1 MAELHRVEINEK
13 APNEIEPTEE
23 KPEEQVEA
31 NASTEE
37 QTEDPSQ
44 DRPEWLPE
52 KFKSAEDMAQAYS
65 ELEKKMGAGAKEDQ
79 AEAEQVEEKAEDE
92 TEQTEEN
99 VSEAYQ
105 AVAEASKEFFENDGQ
120 LSEETYNTLEK
131 AGLPRDLVDSYAAG
145 QQALLQS
152 EESQIQSVAN
162 GQYDAMAEWA
172 NENLPQEEIDA
183 FDEAVTGGTV
193 QQAKLAVQGLYARY
207 QNSVGSTPKLTQGA
221 VAGTST
227 MPFKSMQ
234 ELARAQ
240 SDPRYRSGDKA
251 YHEEIDRRLAV
262 SNI

>member
-13 APNEIEPTEE
+13 APNEIEPEE
-23 KPEEQVEA
+23 KPAEVTEQQTTELPQEE
-31 NASTEE
+31 N
-37 QTEDPSQ
+37 
-44 DRPEWLPE
+44 DRPQWLPE

-65 ELEKKMGAGAKEDQ
+65 ELEKKLGRAPKEEQ
-79 AEAEQVEEKAEDE
+79 AEAEQSEAEAENQEE
-92 TEQTEEN
+92 QSEEN

-105 AVAEASKEFFENDGQ
+105 TIAEASKEFFENDGT
-120 LSEETYNTLEK
+120 LSEETYNALEK

-152 EESQIQSVAN
+152 EEAQIQSVAN

-207 QNSVGSTPKLTQGA
+207 QNATGSSPKLTQGS
-221 VAGTST
+221 VSGVST

>member
-13 APNEIEPTEE
+13 APSEIEPEE
-23 KPEEQVEA
+23 KPAEVVEQQVE
-31 NASTEE
+31 ELPQE
-37 QTEDPSQ
+37 QE
-44 DRPEWLPE
+44 DRPQWLPE

-65 ELEKKMGAGAKEDQ
+65 ELEKKLGQAPKEDQ
-79 AEAEQVEEKAEDE
+79 AEAEQVEEKAENKE
-92 TEQTEEN
+92 EQTEEN

-105 AVAEASKEFFENDGQ
+105 AVAEASKEFFENDGT
-120 LSEETYNTLEK
+120 LSEETYNALEK

-152 EESQIQSVAN
+152 EEAQIQSVAN

>member
-13 APNEIEPTEE
+13 APSEIEPEE
-23 KPEEQVEA
+23 KPV
-31 NASTEE
+31 TEE
-37 QTEDPSQ
+37 ELPQDQS

-65 ELEKKMGAGAKEDQ
+65 ELEKKLGQAPKEDT
-79 AEAEQVEEKAEDE
+79 EESEQSEEKAEDDE
-92 TEQTEEN
+92 EQTEEN
-99 VSEAYQ
+99 TSEAYK

-120 LSEETYNTLEK
+120 LSEETYNALEK

-152 EESQIQSVAN
+152 EEGQIKSVAQGN
-162 GQYDAMAEWA
+162 YDAMAEWA

-183 FDEAVTGGTV
+183 FDEAVTGGTIS
-193 QQAKLAVQGLYARY
+193 QAKLAVQGLYARY
-207 QNSVGSTPKLTQGA
+207 QNEVGAKPKLTQGA
-221 VAGTST
+221 VSGVST

-240 SDPRYRSGDKA
+240 SDPRYKSGDKA
-251 YHEEIDRRLAV
+251 YHEEIDRRLSV

>member
-13 APNEIEPTEE
+13 APSEIEPEE
-23 KPEEQVEA
+23 RQQPEEQAQAELPQDQ
-31 NASTEE
+31 S
-37 QTEDPSQ
+37 

-52 KFKSAEDMAQAYS
+52 KFKSAEDMAQAYA
-65 ELEKKMGAGAKEDQ
+65 ELEKKLGQAPKEDT
-79 AEAEQVEEKAEDE
+79 EESEQVEEKAEDE
-92 TEQTEEN
+92 KEQTEEN
-99 VSEAYQ
+99 TSEAYK

-120 LSEETYNTLEK
+120 LSEETYNALEK

-152 EESQIQSVAN
+152 EEAQIKGVA
-162 GQYDAMAEWA
+162 GDQYDAMAEWA

-183 FDEAVTGGTV
+183 FDEAVTGGTIN
-193 QQAKLAVQGLYARY
+193 QAKLAVQGLYARY
-207 QNSVGSTPKLTQGA
+207 QNATGSKPKLTQGNLS
-221 VAGTST
+221 GTST

-251 YHEEIDRRLAV
+251 YHEEIDRRLSV

>member
-13 APNEIEPTEE
+13 APNEIEPEE
-23 KPEEQVEA
+23 KPVEQPQAEELPQ
-31 NASTEE
+31 EE
-37 QTEDPSQ
+37 N
-44 DRPEWLPE
+44 DRPQWLPE

-65 ELEKKMGAGAKEDQ
+65 ELEKKLGQTPKEDE
-79 AEAEQVEEKAEDE
+79 AEAEQSEAEVEDQE
-92 TEQTEEN
+92 EQSEEN
-99 VSEAYQ
+99 TSEAYQ
-105 AVAEASKEFFENDGQ
+105 TIAEASKEFFENDGT
-120 LSEETYNTLEK
+120 LSEETYNALEK

-152 EESQIQSVAN
+152 EEAQIQSVAN

-207 QNSVGSTPKLTQGA
+207 QNATGSTPKLTQGS
-221 VAGTST
+221 VTGTAT

>member
-23 KPEEQVEA
+23 KPQEQAQVE
-31 NASTEE
+31 TEE
-37 QTEDPSQ
+37 LPQDQS

-52 KFKSAEDMAQAYS
+52 KFKDPADMAKAYS
-65 ELEKKMGAGAKEDQ
+65 ELEKKLGQAPKEDT
-79 AEAEQVEEKAEDE
+79 EESEQSEEKAEDKE
-92 TEQTEEN
+92 EQTEEN
-99 VSEAYQ
+99 TSEAYQ

-120 LSEETYNTLEK
+120 LSEETYNALEK

-145 QQALLQS
+145 QQALLSS
-152 EESQIQSVAN
+152 EEGQIKGVAQGN
-162 GQYDAMAEWA
+162 YDAMAEWA

-183 FDEAVTGGTV
+183 FDEVVTGGSIS
-193 QQAKLAVQGLYARY
+193 QAKLAVQGLYARY
-207 QNSVGSTPKLTQGA
+207 QNEVGAKPKLTQGA

-240 SDPRYRSGDKA
+240 SDPRYKSGDKA
-251 YHEEIDRRLAV
+251 YHEEIDRRLSV

>member
-13 APNEIEPTEE
+13 APNEIEPEE
-23 KPEEQVEA
+23 KPVEEQQQPE
-31 NASTEE
+31 TELPQE
-37 QTEDPSQ
+37 EN
-44 DRPEWLPE
+44 DRPQWLPE

-65 ELEKKMGAGAKEDQ
+65 ELEKKLGQAPKEDQ
-79 AEAEQVEEKAEDE
+79 AEAEQVEEKAENE

-99 VSEAYQ
+99 TSEAYQ

-120 LSEETYNTLEK
+120 LSEETYNALEK

-152 EESQIQSVAN
+152 EEAQIQSVAN

-207 QNSVGSTPKLTQGA
+207 QNATGSTPKLTQGNVVGSA
-221 VAGTST
+221 T

>member
-13 APNEIEPTEE
+13 APSEIEPEKE
-23 KPEEQVEA
+23 KPAEAVEQQAEELPQ
-31 NASTEE
+31 E
-37 QTEDPSQ
+37 QE
-44 DRPEWLPE
+44 DRPQWLPE

-65 ELEKKMGAGAKEDQ
+65 ELEKKLGQAPKEEQ
-79 AEAEQVEEKAEDE
+79 AEAEQSEAEAENQEEQA
-92 TEQTEEN
+92 EEN

-105 AVAEASKEFFENDGQ
+105 TIAEASKEFFENDGQ
-120 LSEETYNTLEK
+120 LSEETYNALEK

-152 EESQIQSVAN
+152 EEAQIQSVAN

-207 QNSVGSTPKLTQGA
+207 QNATGSTPKLTQGA
-221 VAGTST
+221 VSGTST

>member
-13 APNEIEPTEE
+13 APSEIEPEE
-23 KPEEQVEA
+23 KPAEA
-31 NASTEE
+31 VE
-37 QTEDPSQ
+37 QTEELPQ
-44 DRPEWLPE
+44 EENDRPQWLPE

-65 ELEKKMGAGAKEDQ
+65 ELEKKLGQAPKEDQ
-79 AEAEQVEEKAEDE
+79 AEAEQSEAEAE
-92 TEQTEEN
+92 NKEEQTEEG

-105 AVAEASKEFFENDGQ
+105 TIAEASKEFFENDGQ
-120 LSEETYNTLEK
+120 LSEETYNSLEK

-207 QNSVGSTPKLTQGA
+207 QNATGSTPKLTQGNA
-221 VAGTST
+221 AGLST